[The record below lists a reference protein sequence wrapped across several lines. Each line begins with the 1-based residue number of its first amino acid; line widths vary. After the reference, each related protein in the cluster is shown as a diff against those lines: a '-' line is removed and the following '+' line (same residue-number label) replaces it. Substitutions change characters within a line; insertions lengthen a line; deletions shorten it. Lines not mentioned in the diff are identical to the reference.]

1 MICDGW
7 WEKRDYFFG
16 GLFSAFDLDSL
27 IPIFLSNCSLALFT
41 VLVVLSA
48 HKILVVAVNLKL
60 KLSMLILYEAMWF
73 EHLQKYPISRNI
85 CRDKGR
91 WRHLHARRW
100 WLQKSPCR
108 NIATSSHRR
117 SVASMFSAHVSSI
130 YSSKNLEF
138 SKPILRHRSLS
149 AAQ

>member
-41 VLVVLSA
+41 VLGVLSA

-60 KLSMLILYEAMWF
+60 KLSMLILYEALW
-73 EHLQKYPISRNI
+73 LNI
-85 CRDKGR
+85 CKNIPFQGTYVETKVVGDIYMLADDDCKN
-91 WRHLHARRW
+91 HHVAT
-100 WLQKSPCR
+100 LQLPHIADLSPQCLVPTCPAYIQAQEFR
-108 NIATSSHRR
+108 IFKADFK
-117 SVASMFSAHVSSI
+117 ASI
-130 YSSKNLEF
+130 T
-138 SKPILRHRSLS
+138 
-149 AAQ
+149 

>member
-41 VLVVLSA
+41 VLGVLSA

-60 KLSMLILYEAMWF
+60 KLSMLILYEALW
-73 EHLQKYPISRNI
+73 LNI
-85 CRDKGR
+85 CKNIPFQGTNVETKVVGDIYMLADDDCKN
-91 WRHLHARRW
+91 HHVAT
-100 WLQKSPCR
+100 LQLPHIADLSPQCLVPTCPAY
-108 NIATSSHRR
+108 IQAQEFWIFKADFK
-117 SVASMFSAHVSSI
+117 ASI
-130 YSSKNLEF
+130 T
-138 SKPILRHRSLS
+138 
-149 AAQ
+149 

>member
-41 VLVVLSA
+41 VLGVLSA

-60 KLSMLILYEAMWF
+60 KLSMLILYEALW
-73 EHLQKYPISRNI
+73 LNI
-85 CRDKGR
+85 CKNIPFQGTNVETKVVGDIYMLADDDCKN
-91 WRHLHARRW
+91 HHVAT
-100 WLQKSPCR
+100 LQLPHIADLSPQCLVPTCPAYIQAQEFR
-108 NIATSSHRR
+108 IFKADFK
-117 SVASMFSAHVSSI
+117 ASI
-130 YSSKNLEF
+130 T
-138 SKPILRHRSLS
+138 
-149 AAQ
+149 